1 MEERV
6 TYGEKSSSTRLA
18 RRRNRANRDKSYKIF
33 AFLLVKSYI
42 CTEEKLGLDEQL
54 QEFK

>member
-1 MEERV
+1 MDERV

-18 RRRNRANRDKSYKIF
+18 RRRNSTHCDKSYKIF

-42 CTEEKLGLDEQL
+42 CTEEKSGLDEQ
-54 QEFK
+54 